1 MNVFFAGY
9 DGLAL
14 VGGRSRE
21 NYYRQSDISVR
32 FGSGSVRVR
41 CLFGSVAVRCVSV
54 SVRFGSV
61 SVRCGSVRLRCRK
74 HLLHGFRYNYQSN
87 ILLYLSA
94 HPFNRMACPGSQAPD
109 PWALPLI
116 GAPSRGLVVRPTSTA
131 RRIFVMGHVRTDG
144 HPCVQL
150 GRRLR
155 PG

>member
-1 MNVFFAGY
+1 MNVFLRVTMDWHLLG
-9 DGLAL
+9 DDL
-14 VGGRSRE
+14 GRTTTDSQTFRC
-21 NYYRQSDISVR
+21 
-32 FGSGSVRVR
+32 GSVRVL
-41 CLFGSVAVRCVSV
+41 CGFGVSSVRLRFGAFRF
-54 SVRFGSV
+54 RFGSV